1 VRRLAD
7 FAIEVRDGLAL
18 ARIRGD
24 IDLSNVREIG
34 AGIVEG
40 TPNAAAGLIVDLTS
54 VTYLDSAGL
63 NCLFEVSERL
73 RTRRQRF
80 CLVVPPDSLINRIM
94 VFSNFKEV
102 AALVN
107 RVDDA
112 LVLMSSPADPDD
124 APD

>member
-1 VRRLAD
+1 MKRLAE
-7 FAIEVRDGLAL
+7 FALEVRGGLAL
-18 ARIRGD
+18 AQVRGD

-34 AGIVEG
+34 VGIVEG
-40 TPNAAAGLIVDLTS
+40 TPNTAAGLIVDLTD

-63 NCLFEVSERL
+63 NCLFDVSERL

-80 CLVVPPDSLINRIM
+80 CLVVPDNSLINRII

-102 AALVN
+102 AEVVH

-112 LVLMSSPADPDD
+112 IALMSSPVAPGHTPD
-124 APD
+124 